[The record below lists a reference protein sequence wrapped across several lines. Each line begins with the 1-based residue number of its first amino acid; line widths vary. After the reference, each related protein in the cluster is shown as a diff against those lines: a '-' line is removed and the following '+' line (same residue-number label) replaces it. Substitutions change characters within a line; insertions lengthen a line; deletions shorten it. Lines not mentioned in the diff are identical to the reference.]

1 MVEALCI
8 ISLYILLWRLAFTKC
23 CWHFYLL
30 MRFQSSIDNWTKTQW
45 RQINVEQ
52 MDVELR
58 RFAKASSITVGYD
71 DLSSSAP
78 PPSIFPDL
86 VAGVLGCVSLFT
98 SHRMIRDSLSP
109 SPPIPQSVALLIKPP
124 SLRMSGKSILGL
136 MISWVATIIK
146 SFLKL
151 SRMRVLRWRVVLGS
165 EVRLIKAFE
174 FFS

>member
-8 ISLYILLWRLAFTKC
+8 VSLYILLWRLACTKC

-30 MRFQSSIDNWTKTQW
+30 MRFQRSIDNWTKTQW

-58 RFAKASSITVGYD
+58 RFAKASSITVAYD

-78 PPSIFPDL
+78 PPSIFPDR

-98 SHRMIRDSLSP
+98 SHRMIGDSIFP
-109 SPPIPQSVALLIKPP
+109 SQPVALLIKPAY
-124 SLRMSGKSILGL
+124 LRTCGKSILGL
-136 MISWVATIIK
+136 MKLWVATVIMC
-146 SFLKL
+146 FLKP
-151 SRMRVLRWRVVLGS
+151 SRRESVKMKSTRAQRLG
-165 EVRLIKAFE
+165 L
-174 FFS
+174 

>member
-8 ISLYILLWRLAFTKC
+8 VSLCILLWRLAFTKC

-98 SHRMIRDSLSP
+98 SHRMIGDSIFSP
-109 SPPIPQSVALLIKPP
+109 SASCTFNQACLSENEW
-124 SLRMSGKSILGL
+124 KSILGL
-136 MISWVATIIK
+136 MSLWVATVIM

-151 SRMRVLRWRVVLGS
+151 SRLESVKMKSTRAQRLG
-165 EVRLIKAFE
+165 L
-174 FFS
+174 